1 MSYALLCGP
10 QVLCGCQ
17 KRTNAS
23 NSYRSA
29 LCPCEYI
36 RVPLRDW
43 YKYTHP
49 IMLQL
54 LRVRATPAGERWLLQ
69 PLVRG
74 VAKLLLC
81 VPT

>member
-1 MSYALLCGP
+1 
-10 QVLCGCQ
+10 
-17 KRTNAS
+17 
-23 NSYRSA
+23 
-29 LCPCEYI
+29 
-36 RVPLRDW
+36 
-43 YKYTHP
+43 
-49 IMLQL
+49 MLQL